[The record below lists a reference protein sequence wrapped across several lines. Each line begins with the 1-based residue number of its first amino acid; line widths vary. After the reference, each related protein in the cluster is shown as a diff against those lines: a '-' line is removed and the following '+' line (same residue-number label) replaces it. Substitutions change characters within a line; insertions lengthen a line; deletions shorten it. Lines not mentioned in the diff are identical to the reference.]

1 MKGKLVLFLI
11 LFTLASSSGVAF
23 AQWPM
28 DGHDSGRSGYYSGV
42 FSTSKDI
49 YWQAS
54 FNTSVMDVV
63 AGGDSIYVR
72 LHNSTADQV
81 VALNAA
87 TGASRWTANVPRGLD
102 DNLIITDNVLLVAHE
117 NGVVGLN
124 MNGETAWEITTDN
137 CDEGILLNGD
147 RLLLIDTYGISVY
160 TLSSRMRLWGKTYM
174 TDKFRSQFVLSAN
187 AVYLQSANTL
197 TAFDV
202 STGNVQYTKNV
213 PVGGDANIVY
223 ADGKIYEGTNDG
235 CLICIDPNT
244 GDKSWT
250 FKTDGNLTGDLLP
263 SAYTPAVGGG
273 NLVFGAV
280 DNKLY
285 CLDESGNLKWKTSS
299 VNLDYDDQPAITD
312 NLVYVIDSYDRLRC
326 FDIAT
331 GNELWKL
338 SVTTNSL
345 AASPI
350 GAPILFNGK
359 IFGMTTAASS
369 NHQYY
374 VFNIIPEFTSY
385 IAILLFASA
394 TLLTVLLHQRK
405 HRLCNARR

>member
-1 MKGKLVLFLI
+1 
-11 LFTLASSSGVAF
+11 
-23 AQWPM
+23 
-28 DGHDSGRSGYYSGV
+28 
-42 FSTSKDI
+42 
-49 YWQAS
+49 
-54 FNTSVMDVV
+54 
-63 AGGDSIYVR
+63 
-72 LHNSTADQV
+72 
-81 VALNAA
+81 
-87 TGASRWTANVPRGLD
+87 
-102 DNLIITDNVLLVAHE
+102 
-117 NGVVGLN
+117 

-147 RLLLIDTYGISVY
+147 HLLLIDTYGISVY
-160 TLSSRMRLWGKTYM
+160 TLSSRTRLWGKTYI
-174 TDKFRSQFVLSAN
+174 TDKFRSQFVMSTN
-187 AVYLQSANTL
+187 TVYLQSANTL

-202 STGNVQYTKNV
+202 STGNVQYTKTV

-244 GDKSWT
+244 GNKSWT

-273 NLVFGAV
+273 NIVFGAV

-285 CLDESGNLKWKTSS
+285 CLDESGNFKWKTSS

-326 FDIAT
+326 FDIGT
-331 GNELWKL
+331 GNELWNL
-338 SVTTNSL
+338 TGATNSL

-374 VFNIIPEFTSY
+374 VFSIIPEFTSY

-394 TLLTVLLHQRK
+394 TLLTVLLLQRK

>member
-1 MKGKLVLFLI
+1 
-11 LFTLASSSGVAF
+11 
-23 AQWPM
+23 
-28 DGHDSGRSGYYSGV
+28 
-42 FSTSKDI
+42 
-49 YWQAS
+49 
-54 FNTSVMDVV
+54 
-63 AGGDSIYVR
+63 
-72 LHNSTADQV
+72 
-81 VALNAA
+81 
-87 TGASRWTANVPRGLD
+87 
-102 DNLIITDNVLLVAHE
+102 
-117 NGVVGLN
+117 
-124 MNGETAWEITTDN
+124 
-137 CDEGILLNGD
+137 
-147 RLLLIDTYGISVY
+147 
-160 TLSSRMRLWGKTYM
+160 M

-187 AVYLQSANTL
+187 TVYLQSGNTL

-244 GDKSWT
+244 GNKSWT

-263 SAYTPAVGGG
+263 SAYTPAVGGV
-273 NLVFGAV
+273 NIVFGAV

-285 CLDESGNLKWKTSS
+285 CLDESGNFKWKTSS

-326 FDIAT
+326 FDMAT
-331 GNELWKL
+331 GNELWNLTGAK
-338 SVTTNSL
+338 NSL
-345 AASPI
+345 VASPI

-374 VFNIIPEFTSY
+374 VFSIIPEFTSY

-394 TLLTVLLHQRK
+394 TLLTVLLQRK
-405 HRLCNARR
+405 HRLCNTRR